1 VRAVTSK
8 KILVVDIDSGAREA
22 LSQLL
27 RPYKFQVITASDGQE
42 AYDKFKEEKPD
53 LIILEAILPKIH
65 GFELTERITSETK
78 GRIPV
83 IIVTGAYR
91 GPQYRN
97 EALTSFG
104 ASDYFE
110 KPFDREK
117 FVNSVLNLLKEDSEI
132 WLDLPGPD
140 DVASFL
146 SQKAG
151 LPAKPKKP

>member
-1 VRAVTSK
+1 MTNK
-8 KILVVDIDSGAREA
+8 KILVVDIDSAARET

-27 RPYKFQVITASDGQE
+27 KPYKFHILTASDGQE
-42 AYDKFKEEKPD
+42 AYEKFKEERPD
-53 LIILEAILPKIH
+53 LVIMEAILPKIH
-65 GFELTERITSETK
+65 GFELTERIASETK

-83 IIVTGAYR
+83 IIVTGTYR

-110 KPFDREK
+110 KPFDKEK

-132 WLDLPGPD
+132 WLDLPDPEE
-140 DVASFL
+140 VASFL
-146 SQKAG
+146 AKKAG
-151 LPAKPKKP
+151 LAGNPKKS

>member
-1 VRAVTSK
+1 MTIK
-8 KILVVDIDSGAREA
+8 KILVVDIDPAARES

-27 RPYKFQVITASDGQE
+27 RPYKFQVVTAADGQE
-42 AYDKFKEEKPD
+42 AYDKFKEERPD

-78 GRIPV
+78 GRTPV

-97 EALTSFG
+97 EALTTFG

-117 FVNSVLNLLKEDSEI
+117 FINSVLNLLKEDSEI
-132 WLDLPGPD
+132 WLDLPSPD
-140 DVASFL
+140 EVASFL
-146 SQKAG
+146 FKKAG
-151 LPAKPKKP
+151 LAGKAKKP

>member
-1 VRAVTSK
+1 MSTK
-8 KILVVDIDSGAREA
+8 KILIVDIDSGAREA

-27 RPYKFQVITASDGQE
+27 RPYKFQIVMASDGQE

-53 LIILEAILPKIH
+53 LMILEAILPKIH
-65 GFELTERITSETK
+65 GFELTERITTETK

-83 IIVTGAYR
+83 IIVTAAYR

-110 KPFDREK
+110 KPFDKEK
-117 FVNSVLNLLKEDSEI
+117 FINSVLNLLKEESEI
-132 WLDLPGPD
+132 WLDLPSPD
-140 DVASFL
+140 DVAAYL
-146 SQKAG
+146 AKKAG
-151 LPAKPKKP
+151 IAGRPKKSP

>member
-1 VRAVTSK
+1 MTPK

-27 RPYKFQVITASDGQE
+27 RPYKFHVITASDGQE
-42 AYDKFKEEKPD
+42 AYDKFKEERPD
-53 LIILEAILPKIH
+53 LVIMEAILPKIH

-140 DVASFL
+140 EVASFL
-146 SQKAG
+146 ARKAG
-151 LPAKPKKP
+151 LAGKPKKA